1 VFGRVRAPILDRRNP
16 LVSNQGV
23 NKGRRQFLATATSVV
38 GAAGVVG
45 VAVPF
50 LGSWNPS
57 AKARAAGA
65 PVKADIG
72 KLEPGQMIVVE
83 WRGKPVYVVRRT
95 ADALATLAKMESR
108 LRDPESKESV
118 QPKYVDRKQRSI
130 KPEYLVLLGLCTHL
144 GCAPKYRPDVGA
156 TDLGGSDWLG
166 GFFCP
171 CHGSKFDISGRVL
184 TGVPAPLNLEVPP
197 HSYEGEHVLV
207 IGVDQEAA

>member
-1 VFGRVRAPILDRRNP
+1 
-16 LVSNQGV
+16 VSNQGV
-23 NKGRRQFLATATSVV
+23 NKGRRQFLTAATSVV

-50 LGSWNPS
+50 VASWNPS

-65 PVKADIG
+65 PVKADIS
-72 KLEPGQMIVVE
+72 KLEPGQMVVVE

-95 ADALATLAKMESR
+95 QEALDSLAKDAAI

-118 QPKYVDRKQRSI
+118 QPGYVDPVQRSI

-156 TDLGGSDWLG
+156 ADLGGDQWLG

-171 CHGSKFDISGRVL
+171 CHGSKFDLAGRVFQ
-184 TGVPAPLNLEVPP
+184 GVPAPLNLEVPP
-197 HSYEGEHVLV
+197 HKYEGDKVLV
-207 IGVDQEAA
+207 IGVDQETA

>member
-1 VFGRVRAPILDRRNP
+1 
-16 LVSNQGV
+16 VSNQGV
-23 NKGRRQFLATATSVV
+23 NKGRRQFLTAATSVV

-50 LGSWNPS
+50 VASWNPS
-57 AKARAAGA
+57 AKAKAAGA
-65 PVKADIG
+65 PVKADIS
-72 KLEPGQMIVVE
+72 KLEPGQMVVVE

-95 ADALATLAKMESR
+95 QEALDSLAKDAAI

-118 QPKYVDRKQRSI
+118 QPGYVDPVQRSI

-156 TDLGGSDWLG
+156 ADLGGDQWLG

-171 CHGSKFDISGRVL
+171 CHGSKFDLAGRVFQ
-184 TGVPAPLNLEVPP
+184 GVPAPLNLEVPP
-197 HSYEGEHVLV
+197 HKYEGDKVLV
-207 IGVDQEAA
+207 IGVDQETA